1 MKLNRKIVGALA
13 LVMLGATVGGAG
25 TFAKYTQE
33 ASVTPSTAR
42 LAKYQ
47 FNETG
52 TFDLFATSYVG
63 NVVGENTVAAKN
75 GVDKVVAPGTTATSY
90 INFASDSEVKTE
102 TVVNLTGVEVTDPDG
117 QGASGVLLHHIKLTV
132 SINGAVA
139 SDKTLAEIKTAIVTP
154 GTEVRIGGATVIDA
168 GVGDTISVPVK
179 WTYAF
184 TEDEAYDDTA
194 DTDAASG
201 ATMPTVMLTFT
212 GINTQID

>member
-13 LVMLGATVGGAG
+13 LITLGVAVVGAG
-25 TFAKYTQE
+25 TFAKYTSE
-33 ASVTPSTAR
+33 VEVLPNTAR

-47 FNETG
+47 FNQTG
-52 TFDLFATSYVG
+52 TFDLFATSYAG

-75 GVDKVVAPGTTATSY
+75 SADKVVAPGTTATSY

-117 QGASGVLLHHIKLTV
+117 QGASDVLLHHIKLTV
-132 SINGAVA
+132 SINGATA
-139 SDKTLAEIKTAIVTP
+139 SDKTLAEIKTALATP

-168 GVGDTISVPVK
+168 GVGDTIAVPVK
-179 WTYAF
+179 WTYGFEGDA
-184 TEDEAYDDTA
+184 TYDAADTA
-194 DTDAASG
+194 AASG
-201 ATMPTVMLTFT
+201 ATMPTVLLTFT

>member
-13 LVMLGATVGGAG
+13 LVTLGATVGGAG

-52 TFDLFATSYVG
+52 TFDLFATSYIG

-117 QGASGVLLHHIKLTV
+117 QGASGVLLHV

-184 TEDEAYDDTA
+184 TEDEAYDTA
-194 DTDAASG
+194 DTAAASG
-201 ATMPTVMLTFT
+201 ATMPTVLLTFT